1 MAIRGADGP
10 GLHILDV
17 LEEDFKGLEGLE
29 AAVTA
34 RKQVPYPRVVVWA

>member
-17 LEEDFKGLEGLE
+17 LEKDFKGLDGLE

-34 RKQVPYPRVVVWA
+34 REQAP